1 MIPNEV
7 NKIYKKYFKE
17 YFDKSLKLKG
27 FKKRGTTTFC
37 KLNKLGLLEYIGFF
51 KHRQRLRIEYAIIPI
66 CCGVLKESIGIGKY
80 TKWVDLEKIEDIEN
94 NIKKLLNIIEF
105 EIYPW
110 FSKNEDFDYFFKEY
124 IESSNVYFG
133 EKIYVYI
140 FKASMSAKFHIYDKI
155 QENIEKVRE
164 EYNKFSIEVQNHDFF
179 VDTLKEANTLEKRF
193 KQSKKSLEKYIKEV
207 EYNSLLDWKM
217 EKLLKNK
224 AKFSNN
230 RCCKRQWLFF
240 CL

>member
-7 NKIYKKYFKE
+7 NKIYKKYFRE
-17 YFDKSLKLKG
+17 YLDKSLKLKG

-51 KHRQRLRIEYAIIPI
+51 KHRQRLKIEYAIIPI

-179 VDTLKEANTLEKRF
+179 VDTLKEANILEKRF

-217 EKLLKNK
+217 EKLLKK
-224 AKFSNN
+224 TK
-230 RCCKRQWLFF
+230 
-240 CL
+240 

>member
-17 YFDKSLKLKG
+17 YLDKSLKLKG

-140 FKASMSAKFHIYDKI
+140 FKASMSAKFHIYNKI
-155 QENIEKVRE
+155 QENIDKVRE

-217 EKLLKNK
+217 EKLLKK
-224 AKFSNN
+224 TK
-230 RCCKRQWLFF
+230 
-240 CL
+240 

>member
-17 YFDKSLKLKG
+17 YLDKSLKLKG

-217 EKLLKNK
+217 EKLLKK
-224 AKFSNN
+224 TK
-230 RCCKRQWLFF
+230 
-240 CL
+240 